1 MLVPIEY
8 IQAQV
13 RQALEEDVGDGD
25 VTAQLLPEQQQA
37 TATVIAREAGILCG
51 QQWFT
56 EVFLQLDKSIRI
68 NWQAGDGASLN
79 ANQTVCTLS
88 GPTRALLTG
97 ERTALNFLQTLSGTA
112 TITHKYVEAISDNKA
127 RLLDTRK
134 TIPGLRLAQKY
145 AVHCGG
151 GSNHRIGLYDMILI
165 KENHI
170 ASAGSVTAAM
180 QQALA
185 AAKRGME
192 IEIEVETLDQLQEAI
207 AAGAKRILLDNFTL
221 EQMRA
226 AVGVTQSRARLEAS
240 GNITLENIHAV
251 AATGVDFISIGAIT
265 KHVRALDLSMRIRV
279 ENSDS

>member
-226 AVGVTQSRARLEAS
+226 AVGITQGRARLEAS

>member
-1 MLVPIEY
+1 MQVPNEY

-13 RQALEEDVGDGD
+13 KQALDEDIGDGD
-25 VTAQLLPEQQQA
+25 VTAQLLPAQQQA
-37 TATVIAREAGILCG
+37 TATVIARETGILCG

-56 EVFLQLDKSIRI
+56 EVFLQLDKSISI
-68 NWQAGDGASLN
+68 NWQADDGDSLN

-112 TITHKYVEAISDNKA
+112 TITHNYVEAIGDNKA

-170 ASAGSVTAAM
+170 TSAGSVSAAM

-185 AAKRGME
+185 AANGKVE
-192 IEIEVETLDQLQEAI
+192 IEIEVENLAQLQEAI
-207 AAGAKRILLDNFTL
+207 VAGAKRILLDNFTL
-221 EQMRA
+221 DQMHE
-226 AVGVTQSRARLEAS
+226 AVGVTQGRARLEAS
-240 GNITLENIHAV
+240 GNITLENIREV
-251 AATGVDFISIGAIT
+251 AETGVDFISIGAIT

-279 ENSDS
+279 ENSD

>member
-1 MLVPIEY
+1 MQVPIEY

-13 RQALEEDVGDGD
+13 KQALDEDIGDGD
-25 VTAQLLPEQQQA
+25 VTAQLLPAQQQA
-37 TATVIAREAGILCG
+37 TATVIARETGILCG

-56 EVFLQLDKSIRI
+56 EVFLQLDKSISI
-68 NWQAGDGASLN
+68 NWQADDGDSLN

-112 TITHKYVEAISDNKA
+112 TITHNYVEAIGDNKA

-170 ASAGSVTAAM
+170 TSAGSVSAAM

-185 AAKRGME
+185 AANGKVE
-192 IEIEVETLDQLQEAI
+192 IEIEVENLAQLQEAI
-207 AAGAKRILLDNFTL
+207 VAGAKRILLDNFTIS
-221 EQMRA
+221 QMRE
-226 AVGVTQSRARLEAS
+226 AVGVTQGRARLEAS
-240 GNITLENIHAV
+240 GNITLENIREV
-251 AATGVDFISIGAIT
+251 AETGVDFISIGAIT
-265 KHVRALDLSMRIRV
+265 KHVRALDLSMRIHV
-279 ENSDS
+279 